1 MSQKLQVLR
10 GIFDSRNYRFLVL
23 TLTILLGIYKRYKPS
38 ITPKCLTN
46 VPAYW
51 FIFDS
56 GKLLINPEN
65 DLKIPFTDSLKE
77 FSILPIRTQYL
88 GELEGHPCYTAEVVP
103 ETPSPEGYYFED
115 LRLLYDTLDEDIFLL
130 AGRAIQVIN
139 WDKNHQFC
147 GKCGA
152 ITETKHDEMAKI
164 CPECGFMSFT
174 RLSPAVITAI
184 VKDGKLL
191 MAKHSY
197 GGYDRY
203 GLIAGFVEAGETLEE
218 AVEREIEEE
227 VGIKVKNI
235 KYFGSQP
242 WPFPHSLMVGFT
254 AEYESGE
261 IKVDEKE
268 IEDAK
273 WFAPDEIELPP
284 SKMSIASELI
294 TWFIENYSK

>member
-1 MSQKLQVLR
+1 MKRES
-10 GIFDSRNYRFLVL
+10 
-23 TLTILLGIYKRYKPS
+23 IYKRYTS
-38 ITPKCLTN
+38 SVTPKCLTN
-46 VPAYW
+46 IPAYW
-51 FIFDS
+51 FIFNSD
-56 GKLLINPEN
+56 KLLINPKN
-65 DLKIPFTDSLKE
+65 DLKLPFTDSLKE
-77 FSILPIRTQYL
+77 FSILPIMTQYL
-88 GELEGHPCYTAEVVP
+88 GTLDDHPCYAAEVTP
-103 ETPSPEGYYFED
+103 ETPAPDGFCFED
-115 LRLLYDTLDEDIFLL
+115 LKLLYDVLDEDIFLL

-152 ITETKHDEMAKI
+152 LTENKGDEMAKI

-191 MAKHSY
+191 MAKHTY
-197 GGYDRY
+197 GGYNRY
-203 GLIAGFVEAGETLEE
+203 SLIAGFVEAGETLEE
-218 AVEREIEEE
+218 AVMRETQEE
-227 VGIKVKNI
+227 VGLKVKNI

-261 IKVDEKE
+261 IKIDEKE

-273 WFAPDEIELPP
+273 WLAPGEIELPP

-294 TWFIENYSK
+294 DWFIEKYSK